1 MVPSDDEAM
10 AYQNV
15 EVGAPPL
22 CAVHVAPEFEES
34 QILPPAAAIFTPT
47 ASLVPSADETMPNHD
62 GMKGNPEGPSTVA
75 TVTAAP
81 LDPPNEVT
89 TTVREPTLGGVVTLR
104 VRDMDVDEDTKATP
118 LLNTTVLPAAVGSKP
133 VPVIVSAVAL
143 DARLAR
149 LWVTVGAAT
158 TVATW
163 TAVPLDPP
171 KDVTAAVSDPRLVGC
186 VDNVTFKDVAVAEVT
201 APKAPRLNATV
212 LADGVVASKPL
223 PAMVSV
229 GAFLARLARLWVT
242 VGGVGGAGVVVG
254 TGVTVGA
261 GVGVGFSGTRMF
273 PNIVVCATP
282 VTGLIGSAAS
292 GTAVTL
298 KLSAERED
306 SPMVV

>member
-1 MVPSDDEAM
+1 MWIEGQSGRHLERSD
-10 AYQNV
+10 
-15 EVGAPPL
+15 L
-22 CAVHVAPEFEES
+22 
-34 QILPPAAAIFTPT
+34 
-47 ASLVPSADETMPNHD
+47 D
-62 GMKGNPEGPSTVA
+62 G
-75 TVTAAP
+75 AP
-81 LDPPNEVT
+81 LDPPNDVT
-89 TTVREPTLGGVVTLR
+89 TAFSDPVLGCVENVTVK
-104 VRDMDVDEDTKATP
+104 DVDVADVTVPAP
-118 LLNTTVLPAAVGSKP
+118 LLKTTVLADGVDASKP
-133 VPVIVSAVAL
+133 VPAMVSVAAFW
-143 DARLAR
+143 ARLAV
-149 LWVTVGAAT
+149 LCVTVGAAT

-171 KDVTAAVSDPRLVGC
+171 KDVTTAVSDPRLVGC
-186 VDNVTFKDVAVAEVT
+186 VDNVTVKDVVVAEVT

-229 GAFLARLARLWVT
+229 GAFLARLAVLMVT

-254 TGVTVGA
+254 TGVIVGA

-282 VTGLIGSAAS
+282 VTGLTGSAAS

-298 KLSAERED
+298 KLSAERKD